1 MTHRVV
7 IAALALLAAPVLAEA
22 QAAERGEFAI
32 TRGSDTV
39 ALERF
44 TREDVELKGSL
55 LRSAGTSA
63 RERVRYRAVLVDDQ
77 SAPLIDVS
85 AWRADDP
92 EESPARQSARVIFKD
107 DSVAIDDA
115 GRQSG
120 VFTRVFPTERAAVPY
135 LNLST
140 AFLEQATR
148 RAAQTKQDSL
158 AVPFFNLGGGQTVTG
173 TVRRLA
179 GDSAAVRIGNVEFRL
194 MVDESGR
201 ILGGAVP
208 SQGLV
213 ITRAAAR

>member
-1 MTHRVV
+1 MTQAVV
-7 IAALALLAAPVLAEA
+7 VAALALLMAPA
-22 QAAERGEFAI
+22 QALAQAPEQGEFAI
-32 TRGSDTV
+32 TRGADTV

-55 LRSAGTSA
+55 VRSAGSAA

-92 EESPARQSARVIFKD
+92 EGSPARQSARVIFKD

-120 VFTRVFPTERAAVPY
+120 VFTRVFPTERAAIPY

-148 RAAQTKQDSL
+148 RAAQTDRDSL

-173 TVRRLA
+173 TVRRLV
-179 GDSAAVRIGNVEFRL
+179 GDSAAVRIGNIEFRVR
-194 MVDESGR
+194 VDAAGR
-201 ILGGAVP
+201 ILGGTVP

-213 ITRAAAR
+213 ITRAAGG

>member
-1 MTHRVV
+1 MTQRLVM
-7 IAALALLAAPVLAEA
+7 AAVALLAPVLLEA
-22 QAAERGEFAI
+22 QAPERGEFAV
-32 TRGSDTV
+32 TRGTDTV

-120 VFTRVFPTERAAVPY
+120 VFTRVFPTERGAVPY

-148 RAAQTKQDSL
+148 RAAQAKQDSL

-179 GDSAAVRIGNVEFRL
+179 GDSASVRIGNVEFRL
-194 MVDESGR
+194 RVDGSGR

-208 SQGLV
+208 AQGLV
-213 ITRAAAR
+213 ITRAAGR

>member
-7 IAALALLAAPVLAEA
+7 IAAVALLATPAPVEA
-22 QAAERGEFAI
+22 QAPERGEFAI
-32 TRGSDTV
+32 TRGTDTV
-39 ALERF
+39 ALEQF

-55 LRSAGTSA
+55 VRSAGTSA

-148 RAAQTKQDSL
+148 RAAQTSVDTL

-179 GDSAAVRIGNVEFRL
+179 ADSAAVQIGNVEFRL
-194 MVDESGR
+194 RVDGSGR
-201 ILGGAVP
+201 ILGGSVP

-213 ITRAAAR
+213 ITRATGR